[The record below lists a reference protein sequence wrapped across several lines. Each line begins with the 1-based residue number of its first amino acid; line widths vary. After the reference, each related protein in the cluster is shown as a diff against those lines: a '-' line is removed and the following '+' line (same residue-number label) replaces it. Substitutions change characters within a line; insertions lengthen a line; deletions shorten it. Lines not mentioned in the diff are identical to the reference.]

1 MLAWPADRANN
12 TCAVVCCRAQCAG
25 ARRGSSRT
33 AVHLPTST
41 ACPALPLPAVPLY
54 RCTACRTEK
63 MGSKSLRYPATYPEL
78 LQSGENGGWVLF
90 RAELDAELYNR
101 IKPNPSVL

>member
-1 MLAWPADRANN
+1 
-12 TCAVVCCRAQCAG
+12 
-25 ARRGSSRT
+25 
-33 AVHLPTST
+33 
-41 ACPALPLPAVPLY
+41 
-54 RCTACRTEK
+54 

-90 RAELDAELYNR
+90 RAELDAELFNR

>member
-1 MLAWPADRANN
+1 MAAHALQS
-12 TCAVVCCRAQCAG
+12 TC
-25 ARRGSSRT
+25 
-33 AVHLPTST
+33 PPPP
-41 ACPALPLPAVPLY
+41 PALPCPSPLY